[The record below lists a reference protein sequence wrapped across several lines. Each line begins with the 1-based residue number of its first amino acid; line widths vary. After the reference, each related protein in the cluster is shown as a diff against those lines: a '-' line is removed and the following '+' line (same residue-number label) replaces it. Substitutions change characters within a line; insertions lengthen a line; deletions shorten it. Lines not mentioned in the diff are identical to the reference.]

1 MSIDLNKEKILTGFV
16 IVTILLVLVMGLF
29 KVQLE
34 IFILLYA
41 VALSLLLGHYLFNA
55 TRIFYKLIMLGL
67 FAGVFMY
74 FLIFMEWPYSIYFF
88 MAGTAAQFIF
98 GASILYK
105 GIRDSINTKD
115 FEIFI
120 YLLGGLL
127 MITALVN
134 VMPGFYLLFF
144 NKRLLLDNA
153 EFLPFPL
160 VGVII
165 TIMANENLWND
176 FLPEE
181 KKLLVFIT
189 LLQIIP
195 LATVL
200 LHKFMI

>member
-1 MSIDLNKEKILTGFV
+1 MSIDLNKEKVLTGFV
-16 IVTILLVLVMGLF
+16 ILTIVLVLIMKFF
-29 KVQLE
+29 KIKLE
-34 IFILLYA
+34 IFVLLYA
-41 VALSLLLGHYLFNA
+41 VSLSLLLGHYLFSA

-67 FAGVFMY
+67 FLGIFMY
-74 FLIFMEWPYSIYFF
+74 FLNFMGWPYGMYFS
-88 MAGTAAQFIF
+88 MAGGAAQFIL

-105 GIRDSINTKD
+105 GIRDTMKTKD

-127 MITALVN
+127 IITALMN
-134 VMPGFYLLFF
+134 VMPDLYLVLF
-144 NKRLLLDNA
+144 NQRLLLENA

-165 TIMANENLWND
+165 TIMANNNIWDE

-181 KKLLVFIT
+181 KKLLIFIA
-189 LLQIIP
+189 LLQAIP

-200 LHKFMI
+200 LHKYLI